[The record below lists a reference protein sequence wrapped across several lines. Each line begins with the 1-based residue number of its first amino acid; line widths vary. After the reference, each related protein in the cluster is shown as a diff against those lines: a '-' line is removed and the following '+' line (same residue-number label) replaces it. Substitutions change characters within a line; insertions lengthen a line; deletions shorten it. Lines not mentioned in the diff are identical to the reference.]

1 MPRYKLPPPIRQDI
15 DTIAA
20 DLLAATEKRTLS
32 INDVR
37 KFLRCSPERAHN
49 MLLKLTPISGGAYK
63 RYYYR
68 DVAELLARYGSALP
82 GGEMR
87 WRVFILHM
95 VRTESSPFRAGGR
108 K

>member
-15 DTIAA
+15 DTIAD

-82 GGEMR
+82 GG
-87 WRVFILHM
+87 
-95 VRTESSPFRAGGR
+95 